1 MMEKCEPVKEST
13 KETERTLDDE
23 IRKQILEKRLI
34 LLTGEIG
41 LSMAK
46 DIIKELLYVA
56 LKSREPIKVIL
67 NSVGGEVYAGLLIYN
82 TIEDLVRQ
90 GLQITTEARG
100 LAASMACIILQ
111 AGSKRIGTKNTR
123 FLIHEVT
130 SWDWGKVTEMEE
142 KVEEVRK
149 VNNMLRDIIAS
160 RSGKSK
166 EEIDKL
172 WTKKDV
178 WYSAEEAK
186 DFGLIDE
193 VV

>member
-1 MMEKCEPVKEST
+1 MEKDEPVSEKKDS
-13 KETERTLDDE
+13 ERTLDDE

-34 LLTGEIG
+34 LLTGEVG

-46 DIIKELLYVA
+46 DVVKELLYVA
-56 LKSREPIKVIL
+56 LKSREPLKVIL

-90 GLQITTEARG
+90 GLEIIVEARG

-111 AGSKRIGTKNTR
+111 AGSRRIGTRTTR
-123 FLIHEVT
+123 FLIHEVS

-142 KVEEVRK
+142 KVQEVRK
-149 VNNMLRDIIAS
+149 VNDMLRDIIAS

-166 EEIDKL
+166 EEIDQL

>member
-1 MMEKCEPVKEST
+1 MEKDEPVSEKKDS
-13 KETERTLDDE
+13 ERTLDDE

-34 LLTGEIG
+34 LLTGEVG

-46 DIIKELLYVA
+46 DVVKELLYVA
-56 LKSREPIKVIL
+56 LKSREPLKVIL

-90 GLQITTEARG
+90 GLEIIVEARG

-111 AGSKRIGTKNTR
+111 AGSRRIGTRTTR
-123 FLIHEVT
+123 FLIHEVS

-142 KVEEVRK
+142 KVQEVRK
-149 VNNMLRDIIAS
+149 VNDMLRDIIAS
-160 RSGKSK
+160 RSSKSK
-166 EEIDKL
+166 EEIDRL

-186 DFGLIDE
+186 EFGLIDE
-193 VV
+193 VI